1 MKDKE
6 GQSPSEKGT
15 FQHSDGYLGILLP
28 NIVENN
34 LRKLKCHFFSNLQK
48 EGQCLITGHSIRAW
62 ILTNGLIKDLIN
74 GYSIFNGAK
83 YCSKEDGSQDYLVY

>member
-34 LRKLKCHFFSNLQK
+34 QSQEIKVSLFFK
-48 EGQCLITGHSIRAW
+48 FTKGRAVSD
-62 ILTNGLIKDLIN
+62 NR
-74 GYSIFNGAK
+74 A
-83 YCSKEDGSQDYLVY
+83 VY

>member
-34 LRKLKCHFFSNLQK
+34 QSQEIKVSLFSNLQK
-48 EGQCLITGHSIRAW
+48 EGQCLITGHSIRA
-62 ILTNGLIKDLIN
+62 
-74 GYSIFNGAK
+74 
-83 YCSKEDGSQDYLVY
+83 

>member
-15 FQHSDGYLGILLP
+15 LQHSDGYLGILHP

-34 LRKLKCHFFSNLQK
+34 QSQEIKVSLFFK
-48 EGQCLITGHSIRAW
+48 FTKGRAVSDNRA
-62 ILTNGLIKDLIN
+62 L
-74 GYSIFNGAK
+74 Y
-83 YCSKEDGSQDYLVY
+83 